1 MAVRETHIITEAH
14 TIKGSPAMRESHVIT
29 EAHTKRDVD
38 MLYTHTIV
46 EVHVRS
52 AGAPAVLEIID

>member
-1 MAVRETHIITEAH
+1 MAVRVTQTITEAQ
-14 TIKGSPAMRESHVIT
+14 TLKDSPDMRETHVIA
-29 EAHTKRDVD
+29 EAQTKRDVD

-52 AGAPAVLEIID
+52 TGAPAILEIID